1 MADPKPQLRFTN
13 GYDLDLAQVAR
24 LTNQIAVAGAA
35 AVRRGVLLDH
45 LGLPARQLTCLIS
58 VAEGFGL
65 INARPPT
72 HTRLGDV
79 FHTSDPYLSSPLA
92 PWIFHYNL
100 ASCPYFIVWWR
111 MANEVVAP
119 AIRFTRA
126 QAKMHFSDL
135 RTRYSNQSMISHLPK
150 ELSAFFQAY
159 TEGALLRLAYLEEQG
174 GEYVAPSTLR
184 VPPPAF
190 GYSLL
195 TFAARY
201 REGETAI
208 SIGDIASA
216 PSSPGRIFLMRE
228 PDVRAHLERMHRDG
242 AISIES
248 KGHLDQVRFA
258 APPEAADYLRAHFE
272 DTED

>member
-1 MADPKPQLRFTN
+1 M
-13 GYDLDLAQVAR
+13 
-24 LTNQIAVAGAA
+24 
-35 AVRRGVLLDH
+35 
-45 LGLPARQLTCLIS
+45 
-58 VAEGFGL
+58 
-65 INARPPT
+65 
-72 HTRLGDV
+72 
-79 FHTSDPYLSSPLA
+79 
-92 PWIFHYNL
+92 HYNL
-100 ASCPYFIVWWR
+100 SANPRHLVWHHL
-111 MANEVVAP
+111 ANEVVKPTGHYTLTGA
-119 AIRFTRA
+119 RDHFGHLSGQYT
-126 QAKMHFSDL
+126 AKTL
-135 RTRYSNQSMISHLPK
+135 QKHLTA
-150 ELSAFFQAY
+150 ELTIIFQTY
-159 TEGALLRLAYLEEQG
+159 TEGALSRLAYLEERD
-174 GEYVAPSTLR
+174 GEFVAPSTLR

-228 PDVRAHLERMHRDG
+228 PDLRAHLERMHRDG
-242 AISIES
+242 TISIES

>member
-1 MADPKPQLRFTN
+1 MKRFGRTAAIACLMCVFSAGALAEGKVAVLN
-13 GYDLDLAQVAR
+13 LEEAVFGTEEAKAQFLDLEHRYHSRETMSHVAKE
-24 LTNQIAVAGAA
+24 VA
-35 AVRRGVLLDH
+35 
-45 LGLPARQLTCLIS
+45 
-58 VAEGFGL
+58 
-65 INARPPT
+65 
-72 HTRLGDV
+72 
-79 FHTSDPYLSSPLA
+79 
-92 PWIFHYNL
+92 
-100 ASCPYFIVWWR
+100 
-111 MANEVVAP
+111 
-119 AIRFTRA
+119 
-126 QAKMHFSDL
+126 
-135 RTRYSNQSMISHLPK
+135 
-150 ELSAFFQAY
+150 AFLQAY
-159 TEGALLRLAYLEEQG
+159 TEGALSRLAYLEERD
-174 GEYVAPSTLR
+174 GEFVAPSTLR

-228 PDVRAHLERMHRDG
+228 PDLRAHLERMHRDG
-242 AISIES
+242 TISIES

>member
-1 MADPKPQLRFTN
+1 MAGPKPKLQLSN
-13 GYDLDLAQVAR
+13 GYDLDFAQTAR
-24 LTNQIAVAGAA
+24 LMQWLQANGDFDHSAAGRA
-35 AVRRGVLLDH
+35 
-45 LGLPARQLTCLIS
+45 LGLSAIQVKNTASLATAAGLTLPQS
-58 VAEGFGL
+58 G
-65 INARPPT
+65 
-72 HTRLGDV
+72 RLTELGAMLCEQDQ
-79 FHTSDPYLSSPLA
+79 YLSRPQT
-92 PWIFHYNL
+92 PWAVHYNL
-100 ASCPYFIVWWR
+100 SASPRHLVWHR
-111 MANEVVAP
+111 MTNSV
-119 AIRFTRA
+119 IRAGARVTAQSARA
-126 QAKMHFSDL
+126 AFADL
-135 RTRYSNQSMISHLPK
+135 SGTHSAYSARAHVQK
-150 ELSAFFQAY
+150 ELKVFFQAY

-201 REGETAI
+201 RAGETAI
-208 SIGDIASA
+208 AIGDIAGA